1 MKEFNNILYP
11 IALTN
16 FSVKVAPYAVTLAR
30 QLDARLHLLHV
41 LRPFEWFVDTYVE
54 ESEPYDI
61 KRIASNFENEILQ
74 QAKKKLEAFEQR
86 YLKDAPIAK
95 SAVVIGVHYK
105 EILDYVESEAIDL
118 IIIGTGLAAVK
129 MLFGSVAEKISKL
142 SPVPVMLVQSS
153 PH

>member
-11 IALTN
+11 VALTN
-16 FSVKVAPYAVTLAR
+16 FSVKVAPYAVALAR

-54 ESEPYDI
+54 ESEPHDI
-61 KRIASNFENEILQ
+61 KRIASNFESEILQ
-74 QAKKKLEAFEQR
+74 RAETKLQTFQQR
-86 YLKDAPIAK
+86 YLKDGPVVK

-105 EILDYVESEAIDL
+105 EILEYVESEAIDL

-129 MLFGSVAEKISKL
+129 MLFGSVAEKVSKL
-142 SPVPVMLVQSS
+142 SPVPLMLVPSS
-153 PH
+153 SH